1 MTMKR
6 YTGTRSAGAFAD
18 PVPAAIM
25 KAKQMNAADP
35 NHAHFC
41 VLQTGGNVEVLRH
54 VDQCWQVLYSTRG
67 EEEKKIFLRQKYH

>member
-6 YTGTRSAGAFAD
+6 YTGIRSAGAFVD

-25 KAKQMNAADP
+25 KARQMNLDDP

-41 VLQTGGNVEVLRH
+41 VLQTGCKVEVLRH
-54 VDQCWQVLYSTRG
+54 IDTCWQVLYSTRG
-67 EEEKKIFLRQKYH
+67 EEEKKTFLRQKYH